1 LALIFL
7 RSPQEA
13 DTPTAI
19 ALGSFDGVHA
29 GHRRVIAA
37 ALQLAQ
43 LQPEVVPTVVSFW
56 PHPRE
61 VLAGE
66 PRLRLDLPEEK
77 LDCLM
82 QLGIRQLVLVPFNK
96 NLAALTPQQFVQQ
109 VLLEQLG
116 AKVIAIGENF
126 RFGAQRSGAPED
138 LKRLAGAAGVL
149 VEVVPLLD
157 DQGQRISSSR
167 IRLALAAA
175 DLQEVVRLLQRPY
188 LFEGKVVKGR
198 GLGRGLG
205 WPTANLQVDGRKCLP
220 KEGVYAAWVRR
231 FDAKPMAAVMNLG
244 RQPTIDPNAPSAV
257 EVHLLG
263 MDIQLGNEILIVEP
277 KQWLRGQ
284 CAFDSLE
291 ALSSQ
296 IAKDAAAA
304 TAYLAANPNVD

>member
-1 LALIFL
+1 VALIFL

-13 DTPTAI
+13 HTPTAI

-29 GHRRVIAA
+29 GHRRVVAA

-43 LQPEVVPTVVSFW
+43 LQPELVPTVVSFW

-61 VLAGE
+61 VMAGE

-82 QLGIRQLVLVPFNK
+82 QLGIRQLILVPFNK
-96 NLAALTPQQFVQQ
+96 KLAALTPQQFVQQ

-126 RFGAQRSGAPED
+126 RFGAQRSGGPED

-188 LFEGKVVKGR
+188 LFQGKVVKGR

-231 FDAKPMAAVMNLG
+231 FDAKPMPAVMNLG

-263 MDIQLGNEILIVEP
+263 MDIQLGNEILSVEP

-304 TAYLAANPNVD
+304 TAYLAANPNDD

>member
-1 LALIFL
+1 MALIFL

-13 DTPTAI
+13 HTPTAI

-29 GHRRVIAA
+29 GHHRVVAA

-43 LQPEVVPTVVSFW
+43 LQPELVPTVVSFW

-82 QLGIRQLVLVPFNK
+82 QLGIRQLILVPFNK
-96 NLAALTPQQFVQQ
+96 KLAALTPQQFVQQ

-126 RFGAQRSGAPED
+126 RFGAQRSGGPED

-188 LFEGKVVKGR
+188 LFQGKVVKGR

-231 FDAKPMAAVMNLG
+231 FDAKPMPAVMNLG

-263 MDIQLGNEILIVEP
+263 MDIQLGNEILSVEP

-304 TAYLAANPNVD
+304 TAYLAANPNDD

>member
-1 LALIFL
+1 MALIFL

-13 DTPTAI
+13 HTPTAI

-29 GHRRVIAA
+29 GHRRVVAA

-43 LQPEVVPTVVSFW
+43 LQPELVPTVVSFW

-61 VLAGE
+61 VMAGE

-82 QLGIRQLVLVPFNK
+82 QLGIRQLILVPFNK
-96 NLAALTPQQFVQQ
+96 KLAALTPQQFVQQ

-126 RFGAQRSGAPED
+126 RFGAQRSGGPED

-188 LFEGKVVKGR
+188 LFQGKVVKGR

-231 FDAKPMAAVMNLG
+231 FDAKPMPAVMNLG

-263 MDIQLGNEILIVEP
+263 MDIQLGNEILSVEP

-304 TAYLAANPNVD
+304 TAYLAANPNDD

>member
-1 LALIFL
+1 MALIFL

-13 DTPTAI
+13 HTPTAI

-43 LQPEVVPTVVSFW
+43 LQPELVPTVVSFW

-61 VLAGE
+61 VMAGE

-82 QLGIRQLVLVPFNK
+82 QLGIRQLILVPFNK
-96 NLAALTPQQFVQQ
+96 KLAALTPQQFVQQ

-126 RFGAQRSGAPED
+126 RFGAQRSGGPED

-188 LFEGKVVKGR
+188 LFQGKVVKGR

-231 FDAKPMAAVMNLG
+231 FDAKPMPAVMNLG

-263 MDIQLGNEILIVEP
+263 MDIQLGNEILSVEP

-304 TAYLAANPNVD
+304 TAYLAANPNDD

>member
-1 LALIFL
+1 MALIFL

-13 DTPTAI
+13 HTPTAI

-29 GHRRVIAA
+29 GHRRVVAA

-43 LQPEVVPTVVSFW
+43 LQPELVPTVVSFW

-61 VLAGE
+61 VMAGE

-96 NLAALTPQQFVQQ
+96 KLAALTPQQFVQQ

-126 RFGAQRSGAPED
+126 RFGAQRSGGPED

-188 LFEGKVVKGR
+188 LFQGKVVKGR

-231 FDAKPMAAVMNLG
+231 FDAKPMPAVMNLG

-263 MDIQLGNEILIVEP
+263 MDIQLGNEILSVEP

-304 TAYLAANPNVD
+304 TAYLAANPNDD

>member
-1 LALIFL
+1 MALIFL

-29 GHRRVIAA
+29 GHRRVLAA
-37 ALQLAQ
+37 ALRLAQ
-43 LQPEVVPTVVSFW
+43 LQPQLVPTVVSFW

-82 QLGIRQLVLVPFNK
+82 QLGIRQLVLVPFDK
-96 NLAALTPQQFVQQ
+96 KLAALTPQQFVQQ
-109 VLLEQLG
+109 ILLEQLG
-116 AKVIAIGENF
+116 AKVITIGENF
-126 RFGAQRSGAPED
+126 RFGAQRSGGPED

-175 DLQEVVRLLQRPY
+175 DLLEVVRLLQRPY
-188 LFEGKVVKGR
+188 LFQGKVVKGR

-263 MDIQLGNEILIVEP
+263 MDLQLGNEILSVEP

-304 TAYLAANPNVD
+304 TAYLASNPNVD